1 MSNPKTAIWYGS
13 IFAALLPQQPP
24 AWVYFALPPLVF
36 LVEFG
41 WYAIVALCFSAQ
53 GPRAIYLRAKKW
65 VDRLAAC
72 AMAALGLRLIL
83 TARKSGL

>member
-41 WYAIVALCFSAQ
+41 WYAIVACASAQ

>member
-1 MSNPKTAIWYGS
+1 MPSSRCA
-13 IFAALLPQQPP
+13 
-24 AWVYFALPPLVF
+24 
-36 LVEFG
+36 FG
-41 WYAIVALCFSAQ
+41 PGAE
-53 GPRAIYLRAKKW
+53 GHLRAKKW

>member
-1 MSNPKTAIWYGS
+1 MPSSRCA
-13 IFAALLPQQPP
+13 
-24 AWVYFALPPLVF
+24 
-36 LVEFG
+36 
-41 WYAIVALCFSAQ
+41 SAQ